1 VKLIALLLFAFIM
14 EAARQ
19 QSALI
24 LPKQHAKL
32 LLLDANGEQLVLPWV
47 ALTYLLLVMDRAITL
62 ANYAILNQ
70 LQVVLKLTVIRTA
83 QHSKAKT
90 LAKMVT
96 RYANGTPLANKATA
110 QI

>member
-1 VKLIALLLFAFIM
+1 MVKLIALLLVAFIM

-47 ALTYLLLVMDRAITL
+47 ALTYLLLVME
-62 ANYAILNQ
+62 
-70 LQVVLKLTVIRTA
+70 
-83 QHSKAKT
+83 
-90 LAKMVT
+90 
-96 RYANGTPLANKATA
+96 
-110 QI
+110 